1 MDEKVKYKKGWSL
14 ETIYEIIGDLICFEF
29 ILKIKTLIK
38 DIEVKTYLSQFL
50 KILVPICI

>member
-1 MDEKVKYKKGWSL
+1 MDEKIKDKKGWPL

-38 DIEVKTYLSQFL
+38 DIEVKMTEATLGTML
-50 KILVPICI
+50 ILT